1 MTMLVRKYM
10 KKDPITVTPDHTLAD
25 ALQLTREHRIRHL
38 PVVLSTGE
46 LTGIVSDRDIRL
58 AMPSPLFVPDAER
71 VDFLERTSVAEI
83 MTRGAITVTPGDTVE
98 DAAKLLFRHRIG
110 SLPVVDVGGR
120 LQGIITETDILHA
133 FVLILGGAEPAS
145 RLEIALKDEPGEL
158 GRAVRIIGDELR
170 MNIVSLVVP
179 SLPEQTRKVAIVHLA
194 TIDPRAVVRSL
205 ESAGYEVGWPS
216 LENDLRMEG
225 DA

>member
-1 MTMLVRKYM
+1 MLVRKSM
-10 KKDPITVTPDHTLAD
+10 KKDPVTVTPDHTLAH

-58 AMPSPLFVPDAER
+58 AMPSPLVVPDAER
-71 VDFLERTSVAEI
+71 VDFLERTSVAEV
-83 MTRGAITVTPGDTVE
+83 MTRNVITVTPGETIE
-98 DAAKLLFRHRIG
+98 GAAKLLYKHRIG
-110 SLPVVDVGGR
+110 SLPVVDARGR
-120 LQGIITETDILHA
+120 LQGILTETDILHA

-145 RLEIALKDEPGEL
+145 RLEIALRDEPGEL
-158 GRAVRIIGDELR
+158 GRAVRIIGDDLKV
-170 MNIVSLVVP
+170 NIVSLVVP

-194 TIDPRAVVRSL
+194 TIDPRAVVRGL

-216 LENDLRMEG
+216 LENDLTSG
-225 DA
+225 GG